1 MTSGSA
7 SVQGNP
13 TETVGTHS
21 TKPAAG
27 AFFPQMM
34 DGSLLV
40 LGIAGPELTP
50 EEAALFRKL
59 QPAGYI
65 LFTRNIVTAAQTRK
79 LTDDLRD
86 LSSETPILA
95 IDQEGGRVTRT
106 KEIAPVAPSAPALA
120 AHKDTVKI
128 AEAGAFTG
136 DLLRLLGI
144 NLNFAPVLDLDHFP
158 ETQNA
163 LRGRCWGRDPQR
175 VIDYAGQWNRWLR
188 KRSVAS
194 CAKHFPACGRA
205 QSDPHHDLPSSPA
218 TLEELLR
225 EDVIPYTALM
235 PELDAIMLAHV
246 EFPNIDP
253 DFPAS
258 LSPRII
264 RRFLRDQLG
273 FDRHLVLT
281 DDLDMGAI
289 ANRYGRGHDVKLAIE
304 AGNDLALICHRTDT
318 AEVAAQAIAELPH
331 WMIDEAHDRLARFRR
346 KLHGPLLWSDEKW
359 AKTCDSLATLAAAVP
374 EIETSQA
381 TSPVAD
387 Y

>member
-1 MTSGSA
+1 MI
-7 SVQGNP
+7 
-13 TETVGTHS
+13 
-21 TKPAAG
+21 
-27 AFFPQMM
+27 

-40 LGIAGPELTP
+40 LGLAGPELTSA
-50 EEAALFRKL
+50 EAALFRKL

-65 LFTRNIVTAAQTRK
+65 LFSRNIVTAVQTRR
-79 LTDDLRD
+79 LTDALRD
-86 LSSETPILA
+86 LSTDTPIIA

-106 KEIAPVAPSAPALA
+106 KEIAAAAPSAATLA
-120 AHKDTVKI
+120 AAGNLPKI
-128 AEAGAFTG
+128 ADAGALTG
-136 DLLRLLGI
+136 DLLRMLGF

-175 VIDYAGQWNRWLR
+175 VIDYGGQWNRWLR

-194 CAKHFPACGRA
+194 CGKHFPACGRA
-205 QSDPHHDLPSSPA
+205 QSDPHHDLPSSLA

-246 EFPNIDP
+246 DFPNIDP

-264 RRFLRDQLG
+264 RKFLRDQLG
-273 FDRHLVLT
+273 FDHHLVLT

-289 ANRYGRGHDVKLAIE
+289 TRRYGRGQDVQLALT

-318 AEVAAQAIAELPH
+318 AELAAQAIAALPNR
-331 WMIDEAHDRLARFRR
+331 ITDEARERVEKFRR
-346 KLHGPLLWSDEKW
+346 KLHSPLTWSEPKW
-359 AKTCDSLATLAAAVP
+359 LTTCTALAQLAAEFPEQDSLP
-374 EIETSQA
+374 TS
-381 TSPVAD
+381 SPVAD

>member
-1 MTSGSA
+1 MI
-7 SVQGNP
+7 N
-13 TETVGTHS
+13 
-21 TKPAAG
+21 
-27 AFFPQMM
+27 
-34 DGSLLV
+34 GSLLI
-40 LGIAGPELTP
+40 LGIAGPELTAA
-50 EEAALFRKL
+50 EATLFRKL

-65 LFTRNIVTAAQTRK
+65 LFTRNIVSAHQTRR

-86 LSSETPILA
+86 LSAETPIIA

-106 KEIAPVAPSAPALA
+106 KEIAPAAPSAPALA
-120 AHKDTVKI
+120 AHGDMVRI

-158 ETQNA
+158 ETSNA
-163 LRGRCWGRDPQR
+163 LSGRSWGRDPQR
-175 VIDYAGQWNRWLR
+175 VIDRAGHWNRWLR

-194 CAKHFPACGRA
+194 CAKHFPAGGRA
-205 QSDPHHDLPSSPA
+205 ESDPHHDLPSSPA

-225 EDVIPYTALM
+225 EDVIPFTALM
-235 PELDAIMLAHV
+235 PELDAIMLGHID
-246 EFPNIDP
+246 FPNIDP

-264 RRFLRDQLG
+264 RQFLRDQLG

-289 ANRYGRGHDVKLAIE
+289 TRRYGRGEDVKLAIS
-304 AGNDLALICHRTDT
+304 AGNDLALICHRSDT
-318 AEVAAQAIAELPH
+318 AEQAAAALAELPR
-331 WMIDEAHDRLARFRR
+331 IITEDACNRVERFRR
-346 KLHGPLLWSDEKW
+346 KLHAPLAWSEKKW
-359 AKTCDSLATLAAAVP
+359 LETCDALGKLAAEVP
-374 EIETSQA
+374 EIAIPPT
-381 TSPVAD
+381 TSPVAR

>member
-1 MTSGSA
+1 
-7 SVQGNP
+7 
-13 TETVGTHS
+13 
-21 TKPAAG
+21 
-27 AFFPQMM
+27 MM

-40 LGIAGPELTP
+40 LGIAGPEISP
-50 EEAALFRKL
+50 AEAMLFRKL

-65 LFTRNIVTAAQTRK
+65 LFTRNIVSAEQTRR

-86 LSSETPILA
+86 LSSEMPIIA

-106 KEIAPVAPSAPALA
+106 REIAPAAPSAPALA
-120 AHKDTVKI
+120 AKKEMLKI

-136 DLLRLLGI
+136 DLLRLLGF
-144 NLNFAPVLDLDHFP
+144 NLNFAPVFDLDHFP

-175 VIDYAGQWNRWLR
+175 VIDYAGHWNRWLR
-188 KRSVAS
+188 KRSIAS

-246 EFPNIDP
+246 EFPNIDSN
-253 DFPAS
+253 FPAS
-258 LSPRII
+258 LSPRMI
-264 RRFLRDQLG
+264 RGFLRDQLG
-273 FDRHLVLT
+273 FDKHLVLT

-289 ANRYGRGHDVKLAIE
+289 TTRYGRGQDVKLAIE

-318 AEVAAQAIAELPH
+318 AEIAARAIAELPH
-331 WMIDEAHDRLARFRR
+331 WMTEEARERVEKFRS
-346 KLHGPLLWSDEKW
+346 KLREPLLWSDKKW
-359 AKTCDSLATLAAAVP
+359 RETCESLAKLAVEVP
-374 EIETSQA
+374 EIQITQGS
-381 TSPVAD
+381 SPVAD

>member
-1 MTSGSA
+1 M
-7 SVQGNP
+7 N
-13 TETVGTHS
+13 
-21 TKPAAG
+21 
-27 AFFPQMM
+27 

-40 LGIAGPELTP
+40 LGIAGPELSP
-50 EEAALFRKL
+50 DEAALFRRL
-59 QPAGYI
+59 QPAGYV
-65 LFTRNIVTAAQTRK
+65 LFTRNIVSALQTRK
-79 LTDDLRD
+79 LTDDLREFSLD
-86 LSSETPILA
+86 APIIA

-106 KEIAPVAPSAPALA
+106 REIAPAAPSPPALA
-120 AHKDTVKI
+120 AAKNLGKI
-128 AEAGAFTG
+128 ADAGEFTG
-136 DLLRLLGI
+136 ELLGLLGF
-144 NLNFAPVLDLDHFP
+144 NMNFAPVLDLDHFP
-158 ETQNA
+158 ESQNA

-175 VIDYAGQWNRWLR
+175 VIDYAGQWNRWMR
-188 KRSVAS
+188 KRSIAG

-289 ANRYGRGHDVKLAIE
+289 TRRYGRGQDVKLAIE
-304 AGNDLALICHRTDT
+304 AGNDLALICHQTHT
-318 AEVAAQAIAELPH
+318 ADVAAAAVGSLSH
-331 WMIDEAHDRLARFRR
+331 RVRDEAKERVEKFRR
-346 KLHGPLLWSDEKW
+346 KLKAPPAWSDKKW
-359 AKTCDSLATLAAAVP
+359 EETCGKLAKLAAEVP
-374 EIETSQA
+374 AIDTPQA
-381 TSPVAD
+381 EGQVAD

>member
-1 MTSGSA
+1 MA
-7 SVQGNP
+7 W
-13 TETVGTHS
+13 
-21 TKPAAG
+21 TKTAAD
-27 AFFPQMM
+27 ALFPPMM

-40 LGIAGPELTP
+40 LGIAGAELTP
-50 EEAALFRKL
+50 TEAALFRRL

-65 LFTRNIVTAAQTRK
+65 LFTRNIVSAAQTRK

-86 LSSETPILA
+86 LTTETPIIA

-106 KEIAPVAPSAPALA
+106 KEIAPAAPSAPALA
-120 AHKDTVKI
+120 AAANMLKI

-136 DLLRLLGI
+136 DLLRMLGF
-144 NLNFAPVLDLDHFP
+144 NLNFAPVLDLDHHP
-158 ETQNA
+158 GTQNA
-163 LRGRCWGRDPQR
+163 LRGRCWGRNPQR
-175 VIDYAGQWNRWLR
+175 VIDYAGHWNRWLR
-188 KRSVAS
+188 KRSIAS

-205 QSDPHHDLPSSPA
+205 SSDPHHDLPSSTA

-246 EFPNIDP
+246 DFPNIDP

-289 ANRYGRGHDVKLAIE
+289 TQRYGRGQDVKLAIE
-304 AGNDLALICHRTDT
+304 AGNDIALICHRTDT
-318 AEVAAQAIAELPH
+318 AETAARAIAELPH
-331 WMIDEAHDRLARFRR
+331 WMTEEARDRVERFRR
-346 KLHGPLLWSDEKW
+346 KLHAPVVWSETKW
-359 AKTCDSLATLAAAVP
+359 QETCDNLARLATEVP
-374 EIETSQA
+374 EPETVG
-381 TSPVAD
+381 TDSPVAE

>member
-1 MTSGSA
+1 
-7 SVQGNP
+7 
-13 TETVGTHS
+13 
-21 TKPAAG
+21 
-27 AFFPQMM
+27 MM

-50 EEAALFRKL
+50 AEAALFRKL

-65 LFTRNIVTAAQTRK
+65 LFTRNIESAHQTRK

-86 LSSETPILA
+86 LSSQMPIIA

-106 KEIAPVAPSAPALA
+106 KEIAPPAPSPPALA
-120 AHKDTVKI
+120 AFGNPGKI
-128 AEAGAFTG
+128 ADAGAFTG
-136 DLLRLLGI
+136 DLLRMLGF

-163 LRGRCWGRDPQR
+163 LRGRCWGRDAQR
-175 VIDYAGQWNRWLR
+175 VIDHAGQWNRWMR
-188 KRSVAS
+188 KRSISS
-194 CAKHFPACGRA
+194 CAKHFPAGGRA
-205 QSDPHHDLPSSPA
+205 QSDPHHDLPSSPV

-246 EFPNIDP
+246 EFPSIDP
-253 DFPAS
+253 SFPAS

-273 FDRHLVLT
+273 FDRHIVLT

-289 ANRYGRGHDVKLAIE
+289 ANRYGRGQDVKLAIE

-318 AEVAAQAIAELPH
+318 AEIAATAIAQLPH
-331 WMIDEAHDRLARFRR
+331 WMTEEARDRVERFRR
-346 KLHGPLLWSDEKW
+346 KLHGPLVWSDQKW
-359 AKTCDSLATLAAAVP
+359 QATCAALAKLAAEIP
-374 EIETSQA
+374 EIETPQA
-381 TSPVAD
+381 GSPVAD

>member
-1 MTSGSA
+1 
-7 SVQGNP
+7 
-13 TETVGTHS
+13 
-21 TKPAAG
+21 
-27 AFFPQMM
+27 MM
-34 DGSLLV
+34 DSSLLV
-40 LGIAGPELTP
+40 LGISGPALTC

-65 LFTRNIVTAAQTRK
+65 LFTRNIVSATQTRK
-79 LTDDLRD
+79 LTDDLRE
-86 LSSETPILA
+86 LSSETPIIA

-106 KEIAPVAPSAPALA
+106 REIAPAAPSAPALA
-120 AHKDTVKI
+120 ATGNQIKI
-128 AEAGAFTG
+128 AAAATLTA
-136 DLLRLLGI
+136 DLLRMLGI
-144 NLNFAPVLDLDHFP
+144 NLDFAPVLDLDHFP
-158 ETQNA
+158 ESQNA

-188 KRSVAS
+188 KRSIAS

-218 TLEELLR
+218 TLTDLLR

-253 DFPAS
+253 QFPAS

-264 RRFLRDQLG
+264 RNFLRDQLG

-289 ANRYGRGHDVKLAIE
+289 THRYGRGPDVKLAIE

-318 AEVAAQAIAELPH
+318 AQIAAESIAELPH
-331 WMIDEAHDRLARFRR
+331 WMTAEAHERVERFRR
-346 KLHGPLLWSDEKW
+346 KLHGPLIWSEEKW
-359 AKTCDSLATLAAAVP
+359 QATCDSLAKLAAEIP
-374 EIETSQA
+374 ELEPTQIS
-381 TSPVAD
+381 SPVVT

>member
-1 MTSGSA
+1 
-7 SVQGNP
+7 
-13 TETVGTHS
+13 
-21 TKPAAG
+21 
-27 AFFPQMM
+27 MM

-40 LGIAGPELTP
+40 LGLSGPEITP
-50 EEAALFRKL
+50 EESALFRKL

-65 LFTRNIVTAAQTRK
+65 LFTRNIVSAEQTRK

-86 LSSETPILA
+86 LSSEVPILA

-106 KEIAPVAPSAPALA
+106 KEIAPAAPSAAALA
-120 AHKDTVKI
+120 AFGNPGKI
-128 AEAGAFTG
+128 ADAGAFTG
-136 DLLRLLGI
+136 DLLRLLGF
-144 NLNFAPVLDLDHFP
+144 NLDFAPVLDLDHFP

-175 VIDYAGQWNRWLR
+175 VIDHAGQWNRWLR
-188 KRSVAS
+188 KRSIAS

-205 QSDPHHDLPSSPA
+205 QSDPHHDLPSSAA

-253 DFPAS
+253 LFPAS

-264 RRFLRDQLG
+264 RKFLRDQLG

-289 ANRYGRGHDVKLAIE
+289 TTRYGRGQDVKLAIE

-318 AEVAAQAIAELPH
+318 AEIAAQAISELPH
-331 WMIDEAHDRLARFRR
+331 WMTEEAHERLERFRR
-346 KLHGPLLWSDEKW
+346 KLHEPPAWSEKRW
-359 AKTCDSLATLAAAVP
+359 AATCESLAKLAAEIP
-374 EIETSQA
+374 EAGETHAS
-381 TSPVAD
+381 SPVAN

>member
-1 MTSGSA
+1 
-7 SVQGNP
+7 
-13 TETVGTHS
+13 
-21 TKPAAG
+21 
-27 AFFPQMM
+27 MM
-34 DGSLLV
+34 DGSLLM
-40 LGIAGPELTP
+40 LGVAGPQLTS

-59 QPAGYI
+59 QPAGYV
-65 LFTRNIVTAAQTRK
+65 LFTKNIVSAQQTRQ

-106 KEIAPVAPSAPALA
+106 KEIAPAAPSAAALA
-120 AHKDTVKI
+120 AAGSMEKI
-128 AEAGAFTG
+128 ADSGAFTG
-136 DLLRLLGI
+136 DLLRMLGF

-175 VIDYAGQWNRWLR
+175 VIDYAGHWNRWLR
-188 KRSVAS
+188 KRSIAS

-205 QSDPHHDLPSSPA
+205 QCDPHHDLPSSPA
-218 TLEELLR
+218 TIEDLLR

-235 PELDAIMLAHV
+235 PELDSIMLAHV

-253 DFPAS
+253 VFPAS

-264 RRFLRDQLG
+264 RQFLRDQLG
-273 FDRHLVLT
+273 FDQHLVIT

-289 ANRYGRGHDVKLAIE
+289 TTRYGRGQDVKLAIE
-304 AGNDLALICHRTDT
+304 AGNDLVLICHRTDT
-318 AEVAAQAIAELPH
+318 AEIAARAIAALPH
-331 WMIDEAHDRLARFRR
+331 WMTEEARTRLERFR
-346 KLHGPLLWSDEKW
+346 KKIDNPLAWSDAKW
-359 AKTCDSLATLAAAVP
+359 RKTCENLENLAAEVP
-374 EIETSQA
+374 EISTPQA
-381 TSPVAD
+381 SSPVVD